1 MDRIKDMA
9 GGINPTDIQK
19 HLEGVTWPVGKDD
32 LVQVL
37 QRNGAPDK
45 VVDKIQESDLS
56 QFNGIQDVMSSATG

>member
-9 GGINPTDIQK
+9 GGINPAEIQK
-19 HLEGVTWPVGKDD
+19 HLEGVTWPLGKDD

-37 QRNGAPDK
+37 QRNGAPEK